1 MQLELPKL
9 IEGFLKKRGLGRRQ
23 VAERMGYRNLNRG
36 MRHVTAW
43 LRGEA
48 LPCAAHIDLLA
59 PALEVPRAELEALVR
74 RDAAAVAEEARR
86 RRARDPRF
94 YLTVRYAAAIYV
106 TEVLG
111 EGLDE
116 QAALAA
122 AAARA
127 AQVGRRCC
135 LSAPSSRCYWLSA
148 TGALEDVDRG
158 PEPTLR
164 VGGRAFRLLVE
175 G

>member
-1 MQLELPKL
+1 M
-9 IEGFLKKRGLGRRQ
+9 
-23 VAERMGYRNLNRG
+23 
-36 MRHVTAW
+36 
-43 LRGEA
+43 
-48 LPCAAHIDLLA
+48 
-59 PALEVPRAELEALVR
+59 PRPELEALVR
-74 RDAAAVAEEARR
+74 RDAEAVAEAARR
-86 RRARDPRF
+86 RRARDRRF
-94 YLTVRYAAAIYV
+94 YLTVRYAAAVYV

-116 QAALAA
+116 QAALDA

-148 TGALEDVDRG
+148 TGALQDVARG
-158 PEPTLR
+158 PEPTVR
-164 VGGRAFRLLVE
+164 VGGRPFRLPVE